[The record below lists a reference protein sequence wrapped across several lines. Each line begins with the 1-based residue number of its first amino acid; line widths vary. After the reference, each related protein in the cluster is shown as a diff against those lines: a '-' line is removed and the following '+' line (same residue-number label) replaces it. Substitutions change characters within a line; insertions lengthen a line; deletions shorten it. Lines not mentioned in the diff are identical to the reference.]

1 MQKNFQLP
9 ENINDI
15 PVVFIR
21 TPSGIVSE
29 KISINELKKR
39 TQATSNEDY
48 RIKLYR
54 NALEHYAN
62 QSYKFAELLLLHLIE
77 SSEMMHYEY
86 YENLA
91 SVYRAQH
98 LVDAQIEIL
107 ELAIKNLKNLKGQD
121 ALLHRVNNRLTKAL
135 QQKDLQ
141 ENVDYTLENN
151 K

>member
-1 MQKNFQLP
+1 MQKILQLP
-9 ENINDI
+9 DNINDI

-39 TQATSNEDY
+39 TEATPHEDY

-62 QSYKFAELLLLHLIE
+62 QSYEFAELLLVHLIQ
-77 SSEMMHYEY
+77 SSESMHYEY

-98 LVDAQIEIL
+98 HVEAQIEIL
-107 ELAIKNLKNLKGQD
+107 ELAIKKLENLKGQE
-121 ALLHRVNNRLTKAL
+121 ALLRRVNNRLTKAL
-135 QQKDLQ
+135 QQQGTHKNIDIII
-141 ENVDYTLENN
+141 E